1 MKNAEE
7 IDALLDRLDELL
19 KLDAKG
25 DAIDRTLACAP
36 RITAGTWL
44 RQHAAVQK
52 FREEA
57 TRGMIETDTAR
68 HALGIVRT
76 ILDSLVT
83 P

>member
-1 MKNAEE
+1 MKNTEE

-19 KLDAKG
+19 ELDTKG
-25 DAIDRTLACAP
+25 DAIDRTLAGAP
-36 RITAGTWL
+36 RTTAATWL

-57 TRGMIETDTAR
+57 TRGMIEADTAR
-68 HALGIVRT
+68 QVLGMVRT

>member
-1 MKNAEE
+1 MKNGDE

-19 KLDAKG
+19 AAEAGG
-25 DAIDRTLACAP
+25 DAIDRTLAGQP
-36 RITAGTWL
+36 RMTAAAWL
-44 RQHAAVQK
+44 RQHEAVRK

-57 TRGMIETDTAR
+57 TKGLIEADTAR
-68 HALGIVRT
+68 HVLGIVRT